1 MRFHLKISA
10 NFQYPRLE
18 EIPSVEF
25 QLQQMHELYT
35 KVIDIAPEL
44 KVDWYL
50 GQRTRKATFLNGA
63 FDENGATTAIIA
75 IAKNQTKKDIGMRYL
90 GVWNGVDEAG
100 GAGIVNYYSNGG
112 TVSNTEFV
120 CDSFEI
126 FKNYKNVIRV
136 VEAMVAIWNPVV
148 VQVEVASNPRYQKAF
163 TTRPGVN
170 WMLYLPRVITT
181 QQVPE
186 ARALVPIVDS
196 ADKKKQKGT
205 VIVSVTDGYFDAS
218 KPELVEIVDSIDRR
232 MVDQDLLPLYADF
245 VQK

>member
-1 MRFHLKISA
+1 MKFHLTISA
-10 NFQYPRLE
+10 IFQYPKLE

-25 QLQQMHELYT
+25 QLKKMHELYT

-75 IAKNQTKKDIGMRYL
+75 IAKNQTKKDMGMRYL
-90 GVWNGVDEAG
+90 GVWNGLEKVGEAS
-100 GAGIVNYYSNGG
+100 IINYYANGG
-112 TVSNTEFV
+112 TVSKTEFV
-120 CDSFEI
+120 CRTVVPFSD
-126 FKNYKNVIRV
+126 YKNVVKVI
-136 VEAMVAIWNPVV
+136 EKMVAIWNPVL
-148 VQVEVASNPRYQKAF
+148 VEVEIANPKYQKAF

-170 WMLYLPRVITT
+170 WMLYLPRVITA

-186 ARALVPIVDS
+186 ARALIPIMDS

-218 KPELVEIVDSIDRR
+218 KSELVEIVDSIDRR

>member
-1 MRFHLKISA
+1 MKFHLTVRAS
-10 NFQYPRLE
+10 FQYPKDAPL
-18 EIPSVEF
+18 PSVEF
-25 QLQQMHELYT
+25 QLDRIYDFYKTIIE
-35 KVIDIAPEL
+35 IAPEL

-75 IAKNQTKKDIGMRYL
+75 IAKNQTKKDTLVRYL
-90 GVWNGVDEAG
+90 GLWNGKDDTG
-100 GAGIVNYYSNGG
+100 GATIVNNYGSVSSVSG
-112 TVSNTEFV
+112 TDFTCGSITP
-120 CDSFEI
+120 
-126 FKNYKNVIRV
+126 FKDYKNVVKVI
-136 VEAMVAIWNPVV
+136 EKMIAIWNPVV

-170 WMLYLPRVITT
+170 WMLYLPRVITA

-186 ARALVPIVDS
+186 ARALVPIMDS
-196 ADKKKQKGT
+196 TDKKKQKGT